1 MKYFILI
8 IVLSVTFAEHIN
20 TTEDTEKK
28 ALREGIINV
37 HGKPH
42 MELTVIDGV
51 NRPHHLSYY
60 KPRIVSLFQVVY
72 FSYNVGQQNESTP
85 TIGYTVEP
93 GNPTAKIHKI
103 STVKNGFATAID
115 YANDIIYLGG
125 SEGIYTNKICA
136 LTTRV
141 GSLLGGL
148 SEPYLFIPNRNIWDL
163 FFKDNLYFI
172 EFPSRSLY
180 KVSSN
185 SNQVE
190 LQSQIHEKLYQF
202 VIDGDGDTFLS
213 NKSGLFMIRKDTNN
227 RIHIKGA
234 KVFRAFKV
242 SRKGVAYFCGKNKIY
257 VADKEKESLV
267 KIASIKNIT
276 GLTFDYDNNMYFSD
290 PHRIAKLLPN
300 NYTSSVEHKTPNG
313 TSK

>member
-1 MKYFILI
+1 MKYFILM

-20 TTEDTEKK
+20 TTEDTEKN

-51 NRPHHLSYY
+51 NRPHQLSYY
-60 KPRIVSLFQVVY
+60 KRRAAKLFQEVY
-72 FSYNVGQQNESTP
+72 FSYNVEQQNESTS
-85 TIGYTVEP
+85 TIGYIGFQVPRP
-93 GNPTAKIHKI
+93 GNPTARIHKI
-103 STVKNGFATAID
+103 SSVKNGFATAID
-115 YANDIIYLGG
+115 YANNVIYLGG
-125 SEGIYTNKICA
+125 SEGIYEQN
-136 LTTRV
+136 LM
-141 GSLLGGL
+141 LGGL
-148 SEPYLFIPNRNIWDL
+148 SEPHLFIPNRNIWDL

-172 EFPSRSLY
+172 EFPSRRLY
-180 KVSSN
+180 KVV
-185 SNQVE
+185 QVNNKTE
-190 LQSQIHEKLYQF
+190 SVQSHIHEKLYQF

-234 KVFRAFKV
+234 KAFRAFKV

-290 PHRIAKLLPN
+290 PHRIAKLLP
-300 NYTSSVEHKTPNG
+300 V
-313 TSK
+313 